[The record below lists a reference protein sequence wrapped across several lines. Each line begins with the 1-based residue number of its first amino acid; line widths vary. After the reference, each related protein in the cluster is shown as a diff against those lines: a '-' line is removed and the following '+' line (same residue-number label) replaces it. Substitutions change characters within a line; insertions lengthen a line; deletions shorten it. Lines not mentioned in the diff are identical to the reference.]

1 MIKHQLA
8 QFALI
13 MFVQV
18 HQELVDLLVL
28 LEMTIPAQDQ
38 LLAPIV
44 VPQVQL
50 APLVYLATLLAQ

>member
-38 LLAPIV
+38 LLALIA
-44 VPQVQL
+44 VPQAQL
-50 APLVYLATLLAQ
+50 APLVYLATLLVQ

>member
-13 MFVQV
+13 MFAQV